1 MNKFPADA
9 PEQQPQ
15 HAQFVKEIWEALGCK
30 DPLTKQYI
38 RVALIGVRVFDYKQQ
53 RYGTG
58 NIAEGGF
65 GGLVTRMQDKI
76 SRIKHLLGLGHNPE
90 DEPIEDSSGDLGVYG
105 HIGLMVR
112 WGLWPGV
119 EAGRAKAPESVVF
132 WTQAKDCC
140 NRQSPYETHAPG
152 CAGARPAGS

>member
-1 MNKFPADA
+1 MNKFPAQVPSQRPD
-9 PEQQPQ
+9 E
-15 HAQFVKEIWEALGCK
+15 AQYVKEVWQALGCK
-30 DPLTKQYI
+30 DPLTRDYI

-58 NIAEGGF
+58 NIAESGF

-76 SRIKHLLGLGHNPE
+76 SRIKHLLGLGHNPD

-119 EAGRAKAPESVVF
+119 SAEAAKAQVKVVM
-132 WTQAKDCC
+132 WTQATDCC
-140 NRQSPYETHAPG
+140 KRESPYQNHAQG
-152 CAGARPAGS
+152 CAGAV